1 MKEVLIING
10 SGGVGKGS
18 FVKALGKALN
28 GGVYY
33 DSIVNPIK
41 EVAKTLGWSGEK
53 SEADRKF
60 LSDLK
65 LIVDG
70 YNDGCYERVKDLV
83 KRFRANE
90 IKGKI
95 LCIDMREVEQI
106 KRAKKDFNAKTVL
119 VVRDSVAP
127 ITSNVADANVRD
139 YTYDYVIENN
149 GSLAELDKKARKFL
163 AIYLSDLIKE
173 KAKAA
178 GEKKAVNEKKQEPVK
193 ETEKKPYTK
202 VVYISHPFQ
211 GKSENIKHVEDLILG
226 LERVFP
232 TYLFLS
238 PIHLFCF
245 EYGIT
250 PYEEGLEKCLWLL
263 NRSDEAWV
271 FGDYE
276 NSTGCKAEINFCV
289 RNEIPV
295 KIMED

>member
-10 SGGVGKGS
+10 SGGVGKGT
-18 FVKALGKALN
+18 FVSALNKALN

-41 EVAKTLGWSGEK
+41 EAAKTLGWNGEK

-70 YNDGCYERVKDLV
+70 YNDGCYGRVKDLV
-83 KRFRANE
+83 KRFKADE

-95 LCIDMREVEQI
+95 LCIDMREIEQI

-149 GSLAELDKKARKFL
+149 GSLIELEKKARKFL

-178 GEKKAVNEKKQEPVK
+178 GEKKTTKEPVK
-193 ETEKKPYTK
+193 ETGGKKPYTK

-211 GKSENIKHVEDLILG
+211 GKAENIKHVEDLILG

-263 NRSDEAWV
+263 NKSDEVWV
-271 FGDYE
+271 FGDYTS
-276 NSTGCKAEINFCV
+276 STGCKAEIKFCEN
-289 RNEIPV
+289 NEIPV